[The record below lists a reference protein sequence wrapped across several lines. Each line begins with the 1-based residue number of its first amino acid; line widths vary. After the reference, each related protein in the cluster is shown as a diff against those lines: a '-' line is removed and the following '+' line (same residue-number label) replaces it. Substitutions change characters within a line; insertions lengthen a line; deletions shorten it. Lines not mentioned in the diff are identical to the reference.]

1 VQAPDAGKEVLDWT
15 DPKPDLC
22 GKVPIG
28 LQLRSN
34 PVPQEVRF
42 RGLVLVEN
50 PIDSLVTAE
59 PTP

>member
-1 VQAPDAGKEVLDWT
+1 VQAPDAGKEFLDWT
-15 DPKPDLC
+15 DPKPDPC
-22 GKVPIG
+22 GGGSIG
-28 LQLRSN
+28 LQLHSKS
-34 PVPQEVRF
+34 VPQEVRF